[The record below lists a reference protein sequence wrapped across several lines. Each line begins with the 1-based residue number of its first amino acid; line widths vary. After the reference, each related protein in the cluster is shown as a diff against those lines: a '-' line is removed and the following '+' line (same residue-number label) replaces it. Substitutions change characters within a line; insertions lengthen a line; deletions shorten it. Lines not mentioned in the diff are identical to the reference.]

1 MTGKPNNGM
10 IISQVP
16 TNNTFNFIFVFRENF
31 LLINKINAFQTLVVT
46 PFAEGEGAEKYLL
59 TYGKMSEVDSVITMG
74 HLFWQR
80 RSCKLIKSV
89 DKN

>member
-1 MTGKPNNGM
+1 MK
-10 IISQVP
+10 S
-16 TNNTFNFIFVFRENF
+16 FFVGIPM
-31 LLINKINAFQTLVVT
+31 INKINAFQTLVVN
-46 PFAEGEGAEKYLL
+46 PLAEKYLL

>member
-1 MTGKPNNGM
+1 MK
-10 IISQVP
+10 S
-16 TNNTFNFIFVFRENF
+16 F
-31 LLINKINAFQTLVVT
+31 LLVPMINKINAFQTLVVN
-46 PFAEGEGAEKYLL
+46 PLAEKYLL

>member
-1 MTGKPNNGM
+1 M
-10 IISQVP
+10 
-16 TNNTFNFIFVFRENF
+16 
-31 LLINKINAFQTLVVT
+31 INKINAFQTHVVN
-46 PFAEGEGAEKYLL
+46 PLAEKYLL